1 MASISGARTAPL
13 PWLARLRLPILDAY
27 ILNEFVWPFV
37 FAFAAFFLFWGFNIF
52 FLAAKYLIEQNAP
65 FYLVM
70 RFLLFRLPQSIP
82 MAFPFATLFAAMLGM
97 GRLVGDN
104 EIIAVRTAGV
114 SLWRICLTPILFGLT
129 AFFITYAANEWIA
142 PRSTELSTRTFYQ
155 IIYNTAALPVEAQF
169 FRKDPDTGNVFY
181 VTNVLP
187 DEKTMVGV
195 QVYKPGRNGYWS
207 ETFQAKQA
215 HVEGATL
222 VLSDVVETRYNVS
235 GWMTSQVQSPEVRIG
250 LPLGES
256 AAQFMSSVN
265 NDAWTMNSK
274 QLKQQ
279 VDALKNQGVGGEA
292 LGNLQVNLGSKTAFP
307 FGCVIGV
314 LLALPTAI
322 RFGRK
327 GRMLAFALAIMMFI
341 VYVLLFQAA
350 SVFGSTGRMNPYLA
364 TWLPN
369 IIFGSV
375 GLALLWYEEH

>member
-1 MASISGARTAPL
+1 MASISGARTAPV

-82 MAFPFATLFAAMLGM
+82 MAFPFAALFGTMLGM

-104 EIIAVRTAGV
+104 EIIAIRTAGV

-129 AFFITYAANEWIA
+129 TFLFTYGMNEFVA
-142 PRSTELSTRTFYQ
+142 PKSTELSTRTFYQ
-155 IIYNTAALPVEAQF
+155 IIYNTAALPVEPQF
-169 FRKDPDTGNVFY
+169 FRKDPDTNNVFF

-187 DEKTMVGV
+187 DGKTMLGV
-195 QVYKPGRNGYWS
+195 QVFKPGKNGYWN

-222 VLSDVVETRYNVS
+222 VLNDVVDTRYNGQ
-235 GWMTSQVQSPEVRIG
+235 GWMTAQVQSPEVRIG

-279 VDALKNQGVGGEA
+279 VGALQNQGVGGEA
-292 LGNLQVNLGSKTAFP
+292 LGNLQVNLASKLAFP
-307 FGCVIGV
+307 FGSLVGV

-327 GRMLAFALAIMMFI
+327 GRMLSFALAIMLFFA
-341 VYVLLFQAA
+341 YVLLFQAA

-364 TWLPN
+364 SWLPN
-369 IIFGSV
+369 IIFGV
-375 GLALLWYEEH
+375 LVLALLWYEEH